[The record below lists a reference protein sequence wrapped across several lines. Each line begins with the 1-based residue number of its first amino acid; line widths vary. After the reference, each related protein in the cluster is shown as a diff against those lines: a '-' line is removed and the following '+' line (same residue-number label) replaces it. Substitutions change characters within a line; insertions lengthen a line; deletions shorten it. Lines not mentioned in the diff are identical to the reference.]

1 MLEHTLSIS
10 VSKTAIKVTKILV
23 GILFCGTSE
32 LVDKTRIQ
40 VLKVLNLPN
49 AILNMQDTISGPSD
63 VKLQDI
69 LDDMTQWVEDNA

>member
-1 MLEHTLSIS
+1 MLEHTLPIS

-63 VKLQDI
+63 VKLQDV